1 MSTPFADARAG
12 LTNTASDARYQAEK
26 VTQAIDEKKEDT
38 AKTIEETLGTL
49 KVMLGGKGISKGIL
63 ADPIVK
69 KYGTQLKE
77 RIVSKFKKAGNDALD
92 EVQSRIQNVMR
103 PPVGP
108 QPNPAAVEN
117 NRPPENTLGETGDA
131 NVADAG
137 TAADVDTAEADAA
150 DAAHSAKVAEQQSAT
165 DNFGRAQGE
174 RYDDWDTSTH
184 ANTNQYD
191 DWDTPPEYEENEAL
205 RSGSTSAP
213 EAAPSEMNQEVV
225 PTGGDVGGGIIE
237 DTGAEGAGIADQAA
251 RAAAAAAARAAGGA
265 AAGEAGGDVALGLG
279 ETALAALDAIPIV
292 DLFTAAVG
300 IGLAAGA
307 AAKKRPQ
314 DNPVWTANTAH
325 VAFQAGL
332 QNV

>member
-1 MSTPFADARAG
+1 
-12 LTNTASDARYQAEK
+12 
-26 VTQAIDEKKEDT
+26 
-38 AKTIEETLGTL
+38 
-49 KVMLGGKGISKGIL
+49 
-63 ADPIVK
+63 VK

-77 RIVSKFKKAGNDALD
+77 KIVSKFKKAGDEALD
-92 EVQSRIQNVMR
+92 EVRSRIQNVMR

-117 NRPPENTLGETGDA
+117 NRPPENTLGETGDE

-150 DAAHSAKVAEQQSAT
+150 NAAHSAKVAEQQSAT

-174 RYDDWDTSTH
+174 QYDDWDTSTH
-184 ANTNQYD
+184 TNTNQYD

-205 RSGSTSAP
+205 RSGPTSAP
-213 EAAPSEMNQEVV
+213 EAAPAMDQEVV
-225 PTGGDVGGGIIE
+225 PTGGDVGGGLVE
-237 DTGAEGAGIADQAA
+237 DTGAEGAAITDQIAA
-251 RAAAAAAARAAGGA
+251 RAAAAAAGAAGGA
-265 AAGEAGGDVALGLG
+265 AGGDVALGLG
-279 ETALAALDAIPIV
+279 ETALAALDAIPII
-292 DLFTAAVG
+292 DLVTVAAG

-307 AAKKRPQ
+307 AAKKRPE